1 MEKNKKSN
9 GINLE
14 LTNRF
19 SPIYV
24 DTQHLSMAQETNT
37 PLETPHTSFNNIRTS
52 SDVAATVQNE
62 RPPICTTE
70 NYLKNCHPFTA
81 PGNSEYASIA
91 KHGRKLLIVG
101 DSHVRRIRRNDFNK
115 ELKNGKAIFRSFS
128 GANTKQLNHY
138 MVPPLVDDKPDT
150 VIIHIVTNDVL
161 ENANHEDIVRNI
173 IKIGLECKKYGVND
187 IVISSVLVKRSP
199 KLNTIIRRANEM
211 LCDLCRANGFGFICN
226 DMITTQ
232 YLWNDDIHLQDLGT
246 NILSSNFIN
255 FVNNFLTKNVDNRF

>member
-1 MEKNKKSN
+1 MANCAFKTKHTSTATIKSNFVERNKKSN

-24 DTQHLSMAQETNT
+24 DNQHLSMAQETNT

-52 SDVAATVQNE
+52 SDVAATVQNK

-70 NYLKNCHPFTA
+70 NYLKNFHPFTA

-91 KHGRKLLIVG
+91 KHGRKVLIVG

-115 ELKNGKAIFRSFS
+115 DLKNGKVIFRSFS

-138 MVPPLVDDKPDT
+138 IVPLLVDDKPDA
-150 VIIHIVTNDVL
+150 VIFHVGTNDVL
-161 ENANHEDIVRNI
+161 EMLTM
-173 IKIGLECKKYGVND
+173 KILL
-187 IVISSVLVKRSP
+187 VI
-199 KLNTIIRRANEM
+199 
-211 LCDLCRANGFGFICN
+211 
-226 DMITTQ
+226 
-232 YLWNDDIHLQDLGT
+232 
-246 NILSSNFIN
+246 
-255 FVNNFLTKNVDNRF
+255 